1 MADRTPLLLLPGLLC
16 DAALW
21 QAQVEGLADIA
32 EGVVAD
38 LSRDESLAGMAERV
52 LAAAPQ
58 RFALAG
64 LSMGG
69 YVALEIMRRAPER
82 VRRLALLDTAARADT
97 PEQTA
102 RRRGF
107 IELAGKGEFKGITP
121 RLLPVYLHPDHLGDA
136 ALTDAVLAMAQRIG
150 RDAYL
155 RQMTAIMG
163 RPDSRP
169 DLPAIAAPTLVLCGR
184 EDAATPLPL
193 SQEIAA
199 LIPGAELAVIERCG
213 HLSTMEQPNAVNAA
227 LRRWLAA

>member
-1 MADRTPLLLLPGLLC
+1 MAERMPLILLPGLLC

-21 QAQVEGLADIA
+21 QAQVGALADLA
-32 EGVVAD
+32 AVAVAD

-52 LAAAPQ
+52 LAVAPP

-82 VRRLALLDTAARADT
+82 VRRLALLDTSARADT
-97 PEQTA
+97 PEQSS

-107 IELAGKGEFKGITP
+107 IELAHKGEFKGITP
-121 RLLPVYLHPDHLGDA
+121 RLLPLYLHPDHLGDV
-136 ALTDAVLAMAQRIG
+136 ALGDAIIAMAQRLG
-150 RDAYL
+150 REAYL

-169 DLPAIAAPTLVLCGR
+169 GLAAIKVPTLVLCGR

-193 SQEIAA
+193 SEEIAA
-199 LIPGAELAVIERCG
+199 LVPGAALVVVERCG
-213 HLSTMEQPNAVNAA
+213 HLSTMEQPAAVNAA
-227 LRRWLAA
+227 LRRWLAH